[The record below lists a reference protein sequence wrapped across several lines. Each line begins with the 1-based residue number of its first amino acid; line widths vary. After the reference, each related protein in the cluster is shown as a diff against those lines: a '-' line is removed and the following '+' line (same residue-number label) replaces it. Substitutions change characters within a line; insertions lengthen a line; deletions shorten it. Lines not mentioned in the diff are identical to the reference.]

1 MGILAP
7 VVVLVLLEKD
17 GPARVAGGHV
27 GSVETMITA
36 SSNGESTC
44 KWARHILHIKSM
56 IAW

>member
-27 GSVETMITA
+27 GSVETVITA

-44 KWARHILHIKSM
+44 KWARHILQNR
-56 IAW
+56 